1 MLVRLTIQNFVL
13 IHELNLSF
21 EDGFTAITGETG
33 SGKSI
38 LLNALGLIKGDRA
51 DFSVIGPAENR
62 CIVEGQFQLQSAQ
75 VEWLVAEG
83 FEAWNPCILRRE
95 IHKDGRSRAFIN
107 DTPVNLSTLRT
118 LAEQLLII
126 HSQYNTLELKNPVY
140 QLHLLDAFAGT
151 KARFNDF
158 TIDFEA
164 FLQRQQLL
172 AERKQTTLEME
183 AKMDYERFILTEIQQ
198 LNLVETDFQVLEE
211 KLASKEDTELLLNC
225 LSALS
230 GISESASIQQLKD
243 LIRPIEKNAKG
254 LDDGHE
260 IIRIVNEIST
270 QFTELSYYAAKAIQS
285 LEGSQQDA
293 HEEADK
299 LDEFNRILN
308 KHRLNSQEALMDYQ
322 LQLEGRIGELNAL
335 KVWIKEETEQLIAI
349 ETQLIEK
356 ANVLYNERSKAL
368 PILHKQLENGLNGL
382 KLAGAKIEFHLT
394 KTTSLN
400 AKGMVDL
407 TILFSANKGIEPVPI
422 QKAASGGELSRVMLL
437 LQQLISKSMDMP
449 SILFDE
455 IDTGVSGDVAER
467 IGKLLHEMGKG
478 RQLFAITHLP
488 QVAAKATH
496 HLVVKKLG
504 DKQGIHTTVESIN
517 ESERINEIA
526 RLMSGAIINEG
537 AVINAKKLMGIHEL

>member
-1 MLVRLTIQNFVL
+1 MLIRLSIQNFAL

-21 EDGFTAITGETG
+21 EAGYTAITGETG

-38 LLNALGLIKGDRA
+38 LLNALGLIKGDRV

-62 CIVEGQFQLQSAQ
+62 CIVEGQFQLQSSQ
-75 VEWLVAEG
+75 VEWLEAQG
-83 FEAWNPCILRRE
+83 FEPWNPCILRRE

-107 DTPVNLSTLRT
+107 DTPVNLTTLKT
-118 LAEQLLII
+118 LGERLLII
-126 HSQYNTLELKNPVY
+126 HSQYNTLELKNPAY

-151 KARFNDF
+151 KAKFYAY
-158 TIDFEA
+158 TVDFES
-164 FLQRQQLL
+164 FLHRQQLL
-172 AERKQTTLEME
+172 AEKKQTILEME

-198 LNLVETDFQVLEE
+198 LNLVETDFHVLEE
-211 KLASKEDTELLLNC
+211 KLASKEDAELLLNC

-285 LEGSQQDA
+285 LEESKQGKEGDI
-293 HEEADK
+293 EK

-322 LQLEGRIGELNAL
+322 LQLEGRIWELNTL
-335 KVWIKEETEQLIAI
+335 KEFIKAEVEQLSII
-349 ETQLIEK
+349 ESQLIEK
-356 ANVLYNERSKAL
+356 ANELYIDRTKAL
-368 PILHKQLENGLNGL
+368 STLHKQLEHGLNGL
-382 KLAGAKIEFHLT
+382 KLAGAKIEFLLT

-407 TILFSANKGIEPVPI
+407 SILFSTNKGIDPVPI

-488 QVAAKATH
+488 QVAAQATH
-496 HLVVKKLG
+496 HLVVKKS
-504 DKQGIHTTVESIN
+504 DHKQVIHTTVESIN
-517 ESERINEIA
+517 ESERIIEIA
-526 RLMSGAIINEG
+526 RLMSGEIINEG
-537 AVINAKKLMGIHEL
+537 AIINAKKLMGIHEL